1 MSYRRPQGRAG
12 QDRWLMSY
20 ADLVT
25 LLFACFTTAYAA
37 SVTQASQNAPIAA
50 QQPGIVASPAPVV
63 ASAEPASQPSSDDA
77 ERSAPSSEPTLRERL
92 APALAGGL
100 DDVEIDVIED
110 ARGLVISLPEP
121 ATFASGSADLT
132 ADARELL
139 RRIAAAVRPSDATI
153 RIEGHTDDAAIRGGR
168 YRSNWE
174 LSTAR
179 ASAVVVFMVT
189 ETGFEPW
196 RLSAAG
202 YGEFHP
208 RTTNDQPEGRASNRR
223 VDVVVIG
230 SRDKG
235 TGPAAPMVP

>member
-1 MSYRRPQGRAG
+1 MSYRRPSGRAG

-37 SVTQASQNAPIAA
+37 SVTQAGEHASVASQK
-50 QQPGIVASPAPVV
+50 PGIVAIPAPVMASAAPARETSSEDADSPAP
-63 ASAEPASQPSSDDA
+63 SPEPS
-77 ERSAPSSEPTLRERL
+77 LRERL

-100 DDVEIDVIED
+100 DDIHIDIIED
-110 ARGLVISLPEP
+110 ARGLVMSLPEP

-132 ADARELL
+132 SDARDLL
-139 RRIAAAVRPSDATI
+139 KRIATALRPTDATV
-153 RIEGHTDDAAIRGGR
+153 RVEGHTDDSAIRGGP

-208 RTTNDQPEGRASNRR
+208 RATNDGFQGRALNRR
-223 VDVVVIG
+223 VDVVVIDSG
-230 SRDKG
+230 KKG
-235 TGPAAPMVP
+235 ATPAPVVP